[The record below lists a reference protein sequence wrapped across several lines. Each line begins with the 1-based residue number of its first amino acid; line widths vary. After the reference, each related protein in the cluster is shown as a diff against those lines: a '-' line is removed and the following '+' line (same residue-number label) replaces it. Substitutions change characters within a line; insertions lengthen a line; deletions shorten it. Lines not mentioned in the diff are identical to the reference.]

1 MDQFKTLKNH
11 VYDFIAEQ
19 IFLGK
24 INPGEKIHENQ
35 ICESLSVSRT
45 PVREALIELSC
56 FGVIDNIPRKG
67 FVVRNLT
74 LEDLAERYT
83 TIGVLEGEA
92 AAIACPKLD
101 DRDLAD
107 MKFYLESMNLAITQ
121 GNYNMYH
128 KQQEIFHQIFIQ
140 KCGNKVLIETLENLK
155 KPLLKR
161 DFNEDLHPDIKDI
174 LLETNKEHKNIY
186 ELFFKRDSKGVSD
199 YLKDVHWR
207 SHQAQF
213 EVL

>member
-11 VYDFIAEQ
+11 VYDYIAEQ

-24 INPGEKIHENQ
+24 INPGEKINESK

-56 FGVIDNIPRKG
+56 FGVIDNIPRRG
-67 FVVRNLT
+67 FVVRELT
-74 LEDLAERYT
+74 LKDLSELYS

-92 AAIACPKLD
+92 AFLACPLLS

-107 MKFYLESMNLAITQ
+107 MKFYLESMKLAIDQ
-121 GNYNMYH
+121 RNFNMYH
-128 KQQEIFHQIFIQ
+128 KQQETFHDIFVNR
-140 KCGNKVLIETLENLK
+140 CGNKVLINTLENLK
-155 KPLLKR
+155 KQLLKR
-161 DFNEDLHPDIKDI
+161 DFNEEAHPDIKEV
-174 LLETNKEHKNIY
+174 LLETNREHEKIY
-186 ELFFKRDSKGVSD
+186 DLFVKKDAKGVSEF
-199 YLKDVHWR
+199 LKDVHWR
-207 SHQAQF
+207 THQAQF

>member
-1 MDQFKTLKNH
+1 MDQFKTLKKH

-74 LEDLAERYT
+74 LRDLAERYT

-92 AAIACPKLD
+92 AAISCSILD
-101 DRDLAD
+101 ERDLAD

-140 KCGNKVLIETLENLK
+140 KCDNKVLIDTLENLK

-161 DFNEDLHPDIKDI
+161 DFNEDVHPDIKNI
-174 LLETNKEHKNIY
+174 LLETNKEHQKIY
-186 ELFFKRDSKGVSD
+186 DLFIKKDAQGVSD
-199 YLKDVHWR
+199 YLKNVHWR